1 MASLNLVKLCV
12 GVDAV
17 ADLSSWQKYRRE
29 QLRKEG
35 KPPDLFHRTRQ
46 RPRRDEELLQGGS
59 LYWVI
64 KGVIQ
69 VRQRILD
76 LREVR
81 GDDGIRRCD
90 IIIDNELVLTRPQPR
105 RAFQGWRYLP
115 GEDAPDD
122 MSAFDATA
130 EQPPEEMRAELI
142 ELGLY

>member
-1 MASLNLVKLCV
+1 MTSLNLIKLCV

-17 ADLSSWQKYRRE
+17 TDLAAWQEYRRQ
-29 QLRKEG
+29 QLHQAG
-35 KPPDLFHRTRQ
+35 KPPELFHRTRQ
-46 RPRRDEELLQGGS
+46 KPRRDEELLQGGS

-64 KGVIQ
+64 KGLIQ
-69 VRQRILD
+69 VRQKILD

-90 IIIDNELVLTRPQPR
+90 IILDNELVLTRPQPR

-115 GEDAPDD
+115 GDDAPPD
-122 MSAFDATA
+122 MGVLGDITD
-130 EQPPEEMRAELI
+130 EPPAGMRAELI